1 MARRLKLPKA
11 HPEMQRW
18 SAVLEE
24 EMSAWPGVT
33 SRPMFG
39 LVGYY
44 RDRRI
49 FAAIPRTRA
58 ADTPFSLLIK
68 LHPTAQRHPST
79 QNPRAGDPALPRS
92 GDPGSLAARGPR
104 VTHGLGP
111 GSGWVTFAM
120 ESESDLGQAL
130 QLLGRA
136 YERTRARSRPAGT
149 R

>member
-1 MARRLKLPKA
+1 
-11 HPEMQRW
+11 MQRW

-33 SRPMFG
+33 HRPMFG
-39 LVGYY
+39 LIGYY
-44 RDRRI
+44 RDQRI

-68 LHPTAQRHPST
+68 LHRTAQRHPST
-79 QNPRAGDPALPRS
+79 QNPRAGDPASPRG
-92 GDPGSLAARGPR
+92 GDPGWPDARGPR
-104 VTHGLGP
+104 VAKGAGP
-111 GSGWVTFAM
+111 GSGWMTLAM
-120 ESESDLGQAL
+120 ESEADLAQAL

-136 YERTRARSRPAGT
+136 YEKARVRSPPAGS

>member
-1 MARRLKLPKA
+1 MAKRLKLPKA

-24 EMSAWPGVT
+24 EMSGWPGVT
-33 SRPMFG
+33 HRPMFG

-44 RDRRI
+44 RDQRI

-68 LHPTAQRHPST
+68 LHSTTQKRHST
-79 QNPRAGDPALPRS
+79 QRPRAGGPAKRPRGAGTGLPEA
-92 GDPGSLAARGPR
+92 GGPR
-104 VTHGLGP
+104 VAKGAGP
-111 GSGWVTFAM
+111 GSGWITLAM
-120 ESESDLGQAL
+120 ESEADLAQAL

-136 YERTRARSRPAGT
+136 YEKARLR
-149 R
+149 

>member
-1 MARRLKLPKA
+1 
-11 HPEMQRW
+11 MQRW

-33 SRPMFG
+33 HRPMFG
-39 LVGYY
+39 LIGYY
-44 RDRRI
+44 RDQRI

-79 QNPRAGDPALPRS
+79 QNPPAGDPASPRS
-92 GDPGSLAARGPR
+92 GDPELHPTAQR
-104 VTHGLGP
+104 VAKGAGP
-111 GSGWVTFAM
+111 GSGWMTLAM
-120 ESESDLGQAL
+120 ESEADLAHAL

-136 YERTRARSRPAGT
+136 YEKARVRSRPPGT